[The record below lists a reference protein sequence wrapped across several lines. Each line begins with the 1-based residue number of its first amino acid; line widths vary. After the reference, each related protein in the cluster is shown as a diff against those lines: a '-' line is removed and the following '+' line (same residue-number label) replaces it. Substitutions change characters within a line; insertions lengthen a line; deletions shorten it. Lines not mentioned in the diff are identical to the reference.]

1 MRNKFLF
8 LDIDGVLNSYSKIKD
23 AIEHNKGISSHKIL
37 VHPNGIDWV
46 SVPLVEKVKK
56 IIENN
61 NLIVIG
67 ISTWFD
73 SDESL
78 EIISN
83 LLGIHIL
90 DKTECTSGTRER
102 ALSVLDWLEK
112 HDYSPESGDG
122 FAILDDSN
130 YYNYPFV
137 KVEGRV
143 GIQSKDLEKVILLI
157 KQKIDLNDCRKA
169 QLK

>member
-23 AIEHNKGISSHKIL
+23 AVEHNKGISSHKIL
-37 VHPNGIDWV
+37 IHPNGVDWV
-46 SVPLVEKVKK
+46 SVPLLDKVQKM
-56 IIENN
+56 IENN

-83 LLGIHIL
+83 LLGINIL

-102 ALSVLDWLEK
+102 ALSVLNWLEK

-122 FAILDDSN
+122 FAILDDSP

-137 KVEGRV
+137 KVDAKSGV
-143 GIQSKDLEKVILLI
+143 QSKDIEKAILLI
-157 KQKIDLNDCRKA
+157 KQKIDLKDCRKA
-169 QLK
+169 QLN